1 MDNVSGERNEEEIFS
16 APTEEYPAVQEMVAV
31 AEVSNVEGSITRTTA
46 MSTRKVK
53 SLIALAVF
61 LALSG
66 VATVVGITM
75 ANRTSSV
82 EEAAAAAPA
91 AGDGEDEVE
100 SDTSFAAP
108 AAGEDEEESDTSYLR
123 PKEEQIV
130 ISEVHHGSKSSKPT
144 HTSAKSAK
152 PESTKSAKASHASA
166 HAQTSVGG
174 GFTLEGEVEE
184 AVGSMSMSMSMAATL
199 FKKEEEEEESSVL
212 IIGSMSMSMPANIVE
227 QEHGEDGPQFRRR
240 QYN

>member
-1 MDNVSGERNEEEIFS
+1 MDNVSGEHNEEEIFS

-31 AEVSNVEGSITRTTA
+31 AEVSNVEGSITRTKA

-82 EEAAAAAPA
+82 EEAANVAPA
-91 AGDGEDEVE
+91 AGEDEVE

-108 AAGEDEEESDTSYLR
+108 AAGEDEVESDTSYLR

-199 FKKEEEEEESSVL
+199 FKEEEESSVL

-227 QEHGEDGPQFRRR
+227 QEHGGDGPQFRRR